1 MRKTGTDPSPTTHEN
16 PVPIKPIEQTSAS
29 PLDQLS
35 ERQRAYLRLVHEH
48 RTSQEIGFLVGA
60 SGRAVDK
67 QLQKAK
73 DSLGVTSRFEAA
85 RLLVENE
92 SGVERLYPANDL
104 PSSTPTFP
112 LPSPLPTSETAA
124 NMLTWKQVVAWSA
137 IIAIVTPIGLTVA
150 AMVIVALMLLT
161 GLKAT

>member
-1 MRKTGTDPSPTTHEN
+1 MRMTGSESTPMPQATPSSRKSIDETPPT
-16 PVPIKPIEQTSAS
+16 

-35 ERQRAYLRLVHEH
+35 ERQRAYLRLVYER

-73 DSLGVTSRFEAA
+73 DFLGVTSRFEAA
-85 RLLVENE
+85 RLLIEHE
-92 SGVERLYPANDL
+92 RGVERLYPANDL
-104 PSSTPTFP
+104 PSSPPTFP
-112 LPSPLPTSETAA
+112 LPLPLPTSETAA
-124 NMLTWKQVVAWSA
+124 NILTWKQVVSWSA

-150 AMVIVALMLLT
+150 AMVIVALMLLI

>member
-1 MRKTGTDPSPTTHEN
+1 M
-16 PVPIKPIEQTSAS
+16 
-29 PLDQLS
+29 
-35 ERQRAYLRLVHEH
+35 
-48 RTSQEIGFLVGA
+48 VGA

-85 RLLVENE
+85 RLLMDHE

-104 PSSTPTFP
+104 PSPSATFP

-124 NMLTWKQVVAWSA
+124 NMLTWKQVLSWSA

-150 AMVIVALMLLT
+150 AW
-161 GLKAT
+161 

>member
-1 MRKTGTDPSPTTHEN
+1 MRVTESSPTPRAG
-16 PVPIKPIEQTSAS
+16 PVSSKSIDHVPAT

-35 ERQRAYLRLVHEH
+35 ERQRAYLRLVFEH
-48 RTSQEIGFLVGA
+48 RTSQEIGFQVGA

-73 DSLGVTSRFEAA
+73 DLLGVTSRFEAA
-85 RLLVENE
+85 RLLAEHE
-92 SGVERLYPANDL
+92 AGVERLYPANDL
-104 PSSTPTFP
+104 PSPPPTFP

-124 NMLTWKQVVAWSA
+124 NMLNWKQVVSWSA

-150 AMVIVALMLLT
+150 AMVIVALMLLI

>member
-1 MRKTGTDPSPTTHEN
+1 MGMTGTESSPTPQTD
-16 PVPIKPIEQTSAS
+16 PVPSKSIGEIPAS

-73 DSLGVTSRFEAA
+73 DFLGVTSRFEAA
-85 RLLVENE
+85 RLLIEHE

-104 PSSTPTFP
+104 PSSPPPFP
-112 LPSPLPTSETAA
+112 LPLPLPTSETAV
-124 NMLTWKQVVAWSA
+124 NMLTWKQVVSWSA

-150 AMVIVALMLLT
+150 AMVIVALMLLI

>member
-1 MRKTGTDPSPTTHEN
+1 MTGPESSPIPQADPVRSKSVDQMP
-16 PVPIKPIEQTSAS
+16 AS

-104 PSSTPTFP
+104 PSPTPTLP